1 MTPTGLRRIRFV
13 RALALVLIA
22 VLIRPSVAVADDVTP
37 PQAPPPR
44 PAIVGFANTHLHQFA
59 NLGFGGLDLWGSPMD
74 PTLDAGAPL
83 AVARAR
89 ALPDSEFLY
98 VPLADAPDYLAI
110 GGAPAPFVSV
120 PCPDDGTV
128 MCARMTLHGPAG
140 SADLLNSLVPEGST
154 GHSVLGYPDMEWP
167 GFDVHTTQMAY
178 WEWLQRAHSHGLK
191 LMVMLAVTNSVLCQ
205 IGIRHAPYG
214 CDDDGSVTRQIQGAK
229 DLESYIDARAGG
241 PGQGFYRIV
250 YSAADARQAIGDGKL
265 AVVLGTPTTAC
276 SSSTICSSTVAGSRW
291 WRAGRLS
298 NGAATSGRSSPTRS
312 PA

>member
-83 AVARAR
+83 AVSRAR

-154 GHSVLGYPDMEWP
+154 GHGVLGYPDMEWP

-191 LMVMLAVTNSVLCQ
+191 LMVMLAVNNSVLCQ
-205 IGIRHAPYG
+205 IGIRYAPYG